1 MHREADLDL
10 LSTIGSLR
18 NQLSSHMEDY
28 LRNTF
33 SMNSIPYKY
42 LNDYPAR
49 PGKSL
54 RPVLCLAACSLVG
67 GEIKKALNTAAAI
80 EFLHNSFLI
89 KDDLVDGSDYRRYQE
104 TFNRKYGFEFAI
116 NAGDALNVL
125 GMTPL
130 IDNLKDIGVRKSL
143 EIIREIHT
151 MAKYSIEGQF
161 MEIRWVKNNV
171 TSLSPRDYLTMA
183 EKKTCWYTCITPC
196 RAGVIIG
203 AQNVGEPDLE
213 MITEFAKNMGL
224 GFQIRDDVL
233 NLTSPFNQYG
243 KETNGDILEGK
254 RTMMIIH
261 LLNHCTRSERS
272 IVKKVLEKKR
282 SKKTSVEVKF
292 IRNLM
297 EKYDSIGFAMDT
309 ACRLVEKAK
318 VILEEF
324 PLSSNSQ
331 WRNFFFDLS
340 DHMVQRN
347 K

>member
-1 MHREADLDL
+1 MD
-10 LSTIGSLR
+10 G
-18 NQLSSHMEDY
+18 Y

-33 SMNSIPYKY
+33 SMDSIPYRY

-54 RPVLCLAACSLVG
+54 RPVLCLAACGLVG

-89 KDDLVDGSDYRRYQE
+89 KDDLVDGSDYRRYKE

-116 NAGDALNVL
+116 NGGDALNVV

-130 IDNLKDIGVRKSL
+130 IDNLKAIGVRKSL

-161 MEIRWVKNNV
+161 MEIHWVKNNV
-171 TSLSPRDYLTMA
+171 TNLFPNDYLVMA
-183 EKKTCWYTCITPC
+183 EKKTCWYTCIAPC
-196 RAGVIIG
+196 RTGVIVG
-203 AQNVGEPDLE
+203 AQNVDESNLE
-213 MITEFAKNMGL
+213 MITEFARNIGL
-224 GFQIRDDVL
+224 GFQIRDDIL
-233 NLTSPFNQYG
+233 NLTSSFNHYG
-243 KETNGDILEGK
+243 KETNGDIMEGK

-261 LLNHCTRSERS
+261 LLNSCTRSERS
-272 IVKKVLEKKR
+272 AVKKILEKKR
-282 SKKTSVEVKF
+282 SKKTTVEVKF

-297 EKYDSIGFAMDT
+297 DKYDSIGFAMDT
-309 ACRLVEKAK
+309 ACRLVQKGK
-318 VILEEF
+318 VLLEEF
-324 PLSSNSQ
+324 PLSSNIQ